1 MIESFEKIVMAV
13 ISPKQNKLEIHPQ
26 PLIMVEWNEV
36 GNRLRNCEENK
47 IILSRDV
54 RINVRETNY
63 DEILKNFK
71 NENTKAVADENDE
84 LQKMNENA
92 EAQEQMKVLKNQLI

>member
-1 MIESFEKIVMAV
+1 MIESFEKIVIAV
-13 ISPKQNKLEIHPQ
+13 ISSKQNKLERHPQ
-26 PLIMVEWNEV
+26 KWNEV
-36 GNRLRNCEENK
+36 GNRLRNCEENE